1 MAKTVCL
8 DAGHFGQYNRSPRI
22 FSYYESERMWI
33 LHNFL
38 AEELQAFG
46 IKVIKTRH
54 DLNTDLALVMRGRK
68 AEGCDLFLSLHSNAE
83 ASGAVDYPLA
93 CCLVDDNKTGIDEQ
107 SLEVG
112 LELAKRVAE
121 VMGTTGTARTLQRKL
136 DSGADYYG
144 VLRGAKSVGVPA
156 VLLEHSFHTNTRAT
170 NWLLSDANLRTL
182 AKAEAAVIAN
192 WLGVAAP
199 PAAGATAEWYRVQ
212 TGAFLTQKNA
222 QRQLEEL
229 RARGFAAIIVKVGG
243 WYKVQLGAFRYQTN
257 AKGLLRQLE
266 AAGYKGIIAT
276 DAPKAVSVEE
286 AKKSVEQLAREVLAG
301 KWGVNP
307 QRQQRLEA
315 AGYDYRAVQT
325 RVNQLL

>member
-22 FSYYESERMWI
+22 YSYYESERMWI

-46 IKVIKTRH
+46 IQVVKTRP
-54 DLNTDLALVMRGRK
+54 DQNTDLALVMRGRK
-68 AEGCDLFLSLHSNAE
+68 AEGCDLFLSLHSNAADSE
-83 ASGAVDYPLA
+83 AVDYPLA
-93 CCLVDDNKTGIDEQ
+93 CCLVGDDKTGIDEQ

-121 VMGTTGTARTLQRKL
+121 VMGTHGTARTLQRKL

-170 NWLLSDANLRTL
+170 NWLLHNGNLRTL

-192 WLGVAAP
+192 WLGVASPPTADAAP
-199 PAAGATAEWYRVQ
+199 EWYRVQ
-212 TGAFLTQKNA
+212 TGAFASQYNA
-222 QRQLEEL
+222 KRQMEEL
-229 RARGFAAIIVKVGG
+229 RSRGFAAMLVKMGVL
-243 WYKVQLGAFRYQTN
+243 YKVQLGAFRYQTN

-266 AAGYKGIIAT
+266 DAGYKGIIT
-276 DAPKAVSVEE
+276 TKTGTAVSVEE
-286 AKKSVEQLAREVLAG
+286 PTKTVDQLAREVIAG